1 MDRDK
6 SLLDPGQSEEAVCNI
21 ATSRGILALIQYKG
35 LSVRPCIAMPPVMYT
50 LVSSY
55 LPLNTVYE
63 SEEWSSQ

>member
-6 SLLDPGQSEEAVCNI
+6 SLLDPGQSEEAVCNF
-21 ATSRGILALIQYKG
+21 AASRGILALIQYKG
-35 LSVRPCIAMPPVMYT
+35 LSVRPCIAMSPVMYT

-63 SEEWSSQ
+63 SEE

>member
-63 SEEWSSQ
+63 SEE

>member
-55 LPLNTVYE
+55 LSLNTVYE
-63 SEEWSSQ
+63 SEE